1 MVASDSMM
9 TEAGDGLIGGNLVCE
24 LWKSSQGDV
33 VAGGEMDEVPFM
45 RFPYVENPEILMGGG
60 FRGG

>member
-1 MVASDSMM
+1 MM
-9 TEAGDGLIGGNLVCE
+9 TETGDGLIGGNLVCE